1 MSDKLT
7 NGENVE
13 EAAIEEE
20 VVNELLEAVET
31 EAVVE
36 AVEAEVVAEEAIAV
50 AVEAEAIAEEAEEV
64 AEVLMAEN
72 ADEETVI
79 DAISIAIEA
88 EAVAAEAEEVAVEA
102 VAEAIVADAAAE
114 VAVETVEAVE
124 AVEEAPAVEAVR
136 GPSGYVESEGGRPSR
151 IGSGVK
157 VGDID
162 YKNIALLSRF
172 LDRRGRIL
180 SRRKTR
186 VSAKVQR
193 RVAQA
198 IKRARH
204 LALLPYTSDQTR
216 VVRKRR

>member
-1 MSDKLT
+1 MSDK
-7 NGENVE
+7 NPVE
-13 EAAIEEE
+13 EAAD
-20 VVNELLEAVET
+20 EAV
-31 EAVVE
+31 AN
-36 AVEAEVVAEEAIAV
+36 AVEAEVIAEEAVEVAEEA
-50 AVEAEAIAEEAEEV
+50 AVEAELAEEVAEVLVAENADEDTIIEAVAEAIEAEEV
-64 AEVLMAEN
+64 AEVAT
-72 ADEETVI
+72 D
-79 DAISIAIEA
+79 
-88 EAVAAEAEEVAVEA
+88 VAAEA
-102 VAEAIVADAAAE
+102 VAEAIVADVVAEETVAAAE
-114 VAVETVEAVE
+114 S
-124 AVEEAPAVEAVR
+124 APAAGAVR
-136 GPSGYVESEGGRPSR
+136 GPGGYVESEGGRPSR

-157 VGDID
+157 PSEVD
-162 YKNIALLSRF
+162 YKNVALLSRF